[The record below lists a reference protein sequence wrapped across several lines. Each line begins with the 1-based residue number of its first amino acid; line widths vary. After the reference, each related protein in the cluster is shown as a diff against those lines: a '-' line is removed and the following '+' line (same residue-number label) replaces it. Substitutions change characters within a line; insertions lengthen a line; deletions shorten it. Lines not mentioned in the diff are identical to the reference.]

1 MKTLLAPLMMAVLG
15 LPCFT
20 RLLTAADADKLED
33 ALAEPVSI
41 KIDQASLEMCLQAVE
56 KKVRAARRQNDS
68 ASHPDFTIKILGDDL
83 KREGVTRNQSI
94 RNFEVTDKPAA
105 EVLTDLVLRGYPSS
119 DVTGPSDP
127 RLKLIWIVG
136 PHPDDA
142 DKLAILITTR
152 EGAKTRA
159 DKIPKVFQPKE

>member
-1 MKTLLAPLMMAVLG
+1 MVTLALA
-15 LPCFT
+15 CFT
-20 RLLTAADADKLED
+20 APATAADAGKLED

-41 KIDQASLEMCLQAVE
+41 KIDQGSLEMFLQVLE
-56 KKVRAARRQNDS
+56 KKVRA
-68 ASHPDFTIKILGDDL
+68 SHPDFVIKILGKDL
-83 KREGVTRNQSI
+83 QAEGITRNQSI

-105 EVLTDLVLRGYPSS
+105 EVLTDLMSRGYPNT

-136 PHPDDA
+136 ANPDDA

-152 EGAKTRA
+152 EGAKSRG